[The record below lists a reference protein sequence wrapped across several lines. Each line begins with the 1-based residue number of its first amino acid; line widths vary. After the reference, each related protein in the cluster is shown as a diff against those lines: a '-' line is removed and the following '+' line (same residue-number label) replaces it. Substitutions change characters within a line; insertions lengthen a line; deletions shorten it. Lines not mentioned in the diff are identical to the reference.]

1 MPIIPSEVPTG
12 KITGNLAFVSED
24 TWDADTK
31 PELTIPAGTV
41 TFTASV
47 ETLRM
52 PAYETILLPLT
63 FEAVLDFEGNL
74 VPKYGT
80 GIGIDLPATNS
91 PFISEQD
98 FTYRV
103 DFALQDAYTGKP
115 FKMKSFN
122 IQVPVGTSKDLST
135 LIPIDES
142 GGTITLQGSPG
153 RPGEAATITVGTT
166 TTGNPGTNA
175 TVTQSGTEQARVL
188 NFTIPRGAVG
198 ETGPG
203 VPAGGTAL
211 QLLRKNTGN
220 TTTEWTTPTKALV
233 GLGNVDNTSDANKPV
248 STAQAEA
255 LGLKADLAP
264 VAVSAVSGVYPNLDT
279 FKTNG
284 EFHFEAN
291 ASITDEK
298 LLNFPFKSAGLLT
311 VSASGAMVYQSY
323 QSYSDSN
330 RTAWRAFYNYLEGSW
345 SPWKESASGLTYKG
359 RVGFGDGALASLPQ
373 GYNTGVTSTIVALGY
388 GALGKATQVKQSI
401 AIGNKALGEAIMSRD
416 NIAIGDQS
424 LQHLQADSPNYDQ
437 AQKGGT
443 RNIAIGGLAGHFINK
458 GWAHT
463 LIGRGAGQCVDNGT
477 GLVAIGGNAA
487 SGAAPVGFSGEVENG
502 SPWGLAENETVRTV
516 LVGNST
522 GTQTTAKNIVA
533 IGGGALLNNKKSDYN
548 TALGADALKSLDV
561 GTGPNGGLEVDA
573 NIVGTYVH
581 AGNTLTVT
589 ANNHTLAVG
598 DISYTQL
605 TSGESQ
611 TQQTDRARAIVL
623 TVPNANTYTVRHPIA
638 RNTSGTAVY
647 AGKETTS
654 QEVTNNENVAVGAQ
668 AAQSLETGGE
678 NVFVGSNSASLA
690 KTSTKAT
697 IVGKQA
703 AYKAQSVMQSTIIGH
718 YAAGEVLE
726 GLTEATALG
735 ANALRGK
742 IGGGAMSES
751 WNNITALGYG
761 AQVSGASQVQLG
773 DSRTTTH
780 VYGTVQNRS
789 DARDKADVRDT
800 TLGLDFINELRPVDY
815 KWDMRD
821 DYFEEDEEGNRTPVE
836 KDGSKKRSR
845 YHHGVIAQEL
855 PSEFGGVQ
863 DHSVNGG
870 SDVLSVGYDE
880 FIAPLI
886 KAVQELS
893 TEVTELKAQLA
904 AK

>member
-1 MPIIPSEVPTG
+1 MPILPSNVPTG
-12 KITGNLAFVSED
+12 KVTGNLAFVSEGA
-24 TWDADTK
+24 WDADTK

-142 GGTITLQGSPG
+142 GGVITLQGSPG
-153 RPGEAATITVGTT
+153 KPGLAATVTVGTT
-166 TTGNPGTNA
+166 ATGNPGTNA

-233 GLGNVDNTSDANKPV
+233 GLGNVDNTSDASKPV
-248 STAQAEA
+248 STAQATA

-264 VAVSAVSGVYPNLDT
+264 VAVAAVLGTYPSLDT
-279 FKTNG
+279 FKDSG
-284 EFHFEAN
+284 KFHFGSN
-291 ASITDEK
+291 ASITDAAA
-298 LLNFPFKSAGLLT
+298 LGFPTKAAGLLD
-311 VSASGAMVYQSY
+311 VSAASSMVYQTY
-323 QSYSDSN
+323 MCYSDN
-330 RTAWRAFYNYLEGSW
+330 GRYFWRGFYTTNNAWSAW
-345 SPWKESASGLTYKG
+345 SEVPSGKTFKG
-359 RVGFGDGALASLPQ
+359 RVAFGTGALKSLDENYGTGPSAS
-373 GYNTGVTSTIVALGY
+373 IIALGY
-388 GALGKATQVKQSI
+388 EAMGSMTQIKTSI
-401 AIGNKALGEAIMSRD
+401 AIGGRALGDTLISRD
-416 NIAIGDQS
+416 NIAIGGQALQQTQSDSPDYDQS
-424 LQHLQADSPNYDQ
+424 KKQ
-437 AQKGGT
+437 GT
-443 RNIAIGGLAGHFINK
+443 RNVAIGGLAGYFNVK
-458 GWAHT
+458 GWGHT
-463 LIGRGAGQCVDNGT
+463 LIGRGAGQCLEAGN
-477 GLVAIGGNAA
+477 GLVAIGASAA
-487 SGAAPVGFSGEVENG
+487 GGAAPIGLTGDIENG
-502 SPWGLAENETVRTV
+502 SPWNVSGTDVIKTV
-516 LVGNST
+516 LVGHSA
-522 GTQTTAKNIVA
+522 GTLSTAKNVVA
-533 IGGGALLNNKKSDYN
+533 VGGSALLENKKSDYN
-548 TALGADALKSLDV
+548 TAVGANALSSLDK
-561 GTGPNGGLEVDA
+561 GTGPKGGTEVPA
-573 NIVGTYVH
+573 NITGTYTQSGSVLTMNIVG
-581 AGNTLTVT
+581 
-589 ANNHTLAVG
+589 HTLAVG
-598 DISYTQL
+598 DTAQIRL
-605 TSGESQ
+605 LDGASQ
-611 TQQTDRARAIVL
+611 TFQGDRAYCQVAS
-623 TVPNANTYTVRHPIA
+623 VPNANTFTVVHPISRTA
-638 RNTSGTAVY
+638 SGTSLY
-647 AGKETTS
+647 LGKETTA
-654 QEVTNNENVAVGAQ
+654 QIATNPENVAVGFNS
-668 AAQSLETGGE
+668 AAAMLTGSE
-678 NVFVGSNSASLA
+678 NTFVGSSSAPA
-690 KTSTKAT
+690 ATVATRSTV
-697 IVGKQA
+697 VGKQA
-703 AYKAQSVMQSTIIGH
+703 LFRATSLDRATTLGY
-718 YAAGEVLE
+718 YAAGFIGGAATEV
-726 GLTEATALG
+726 TAVG

-742 IGGGAMSES
+742 IDGSTLTES
-751 WNNITALGYG
+751 WSNITGIGSGSA
-761 AQVSGASQVQLG
+761 VSGADQVQLG
-773 DSRTTTH
+773 NSSSTTY

-821 DYFEEDEEGNRTPVE
+821 DYFEEDEEGNRTPVAR
-836 KDGSKKRSR
+836 DGSKKRSR

-893 TEVTELKAQLA
+893 AEVTELKAQLA